1 MNSLLYTGAQVFATS
16 ENMASARQSL
26 LELCSAVQSP
36 AQMCI
41 VDSTDDGRGNI
52 ETKVFMKEGFAL
64 KSNNQQVTTV
74 QPVEGGNIYTVVS
87 KMTEDVNY
95 LNLSFEANGTTYKY
109 TQLLGGKVTNNAPN
123 DLSSSFIKN
132 NATVT
137 ATVVDKATIGGQGS
151 TLKLEIGSTVNKT
164 QRIEFRSDVLR
175 EINANTKKGV
185 FTIYNPGDEDVELS
199 VNLTFEKSPLLSE
212 YARVTLKAKQYTMVE
227 LNFSNVTW
235 GKMGSVKEAYL
246 VLGATKNE
254 NEKILFVDGF
264 SLYNK

>member
-1 MNSLLYTGAQVFATS
+1 M
-16 ENMASARQSL
+16 
-26 LELCSAVQSP
+26 
-36 AQMCI
+36 
-41 VDSTDDGRGNI
+41 
-52 ETKVFMKEGFAL
+52 
-64 KSNNQQVTTV
+64 
-74 QPVEGGNIYTVVS
+74 
-87 KMTEDVNY
+87 
-95 LNLSFEANGTTYKY
+95 
-109 TQLLGGKVTNNAPN
+109 
-123 DLSSSFIKN
+123 
-132 NATVT
+132 
-137 ATVVDKATIGGQGS
+137 
-151 TLKLEIGSTVNKT
+151 KLEIGSTVNKT